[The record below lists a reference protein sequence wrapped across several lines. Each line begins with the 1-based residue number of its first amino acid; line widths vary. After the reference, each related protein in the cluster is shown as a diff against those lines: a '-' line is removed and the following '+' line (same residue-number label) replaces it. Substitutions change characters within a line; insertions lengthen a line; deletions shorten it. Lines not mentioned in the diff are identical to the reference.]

1 MSSASSVNNSPL
13 STTPLREEIAKQVY
27 QELMESIGKIYGLKI
42 AQFVY
47 SELSTNVTTILSSR
61 RPTVGPRN
69 YQFSSK
75 TPQNYQFGYNSSSP
89 QGRFSSPNSTN
100 YYTAGKQI
108 LQNLFNAMK
117 PAAPETT
124 IIENFTPMD
133 PKNNEIVQIEN
144 ATHVRDAAGNI
155 TVRTIGL
162 SGLKDLGKPFETKSV
177 EKKEDENAKF
187 EMPLPYSENQ

>member
-1 MSSASSVNNSPL
+1 MSSESPL
-13 STTPLREEIAKQVY
+13 SPTPLSEEIAIKVY
-27 QELMESIGKIYGLKI
+27 QELMESIGKVYGLKI

-75 TPQNYQFGYNSSSP
+75 TPQFGYNNSSSP
-89 QGRFSSPNSTN
+89 QGRFSTPNSTN

-117 PAAPETT
+117 PAAPDTT

-187 EMPLPYSENQ
+187 EMPLPYSENK